1 MAKEEKS
8 EAKTENVSDVKAQQE
23 EAEGAAMMEK
33 ILNAMK
39 NGEMPSVETPSVE
52 ATLAEKEKEFTDK
65 LLRQQ
70 AEFDNYRKR
79 VEKEKQEYTI
89 YANANLISNLLP
101 VIDHFEL
108 ALKHNKD
115 KGVQMIYDELN
126 EILEKQGVKIV
137 KSEGVFNPKIH
148 EAVVTVAGDKDG
160 MILEEIQKGYLLSE
174 KLLRASKVKISKV
187 MEKKWVKQ

>member
-8 EAKTENVSDVKAQQE
+8 EAKTENVSDAKAQQE

-33 ILNAMK
+33 LLNAMK

-89 YANANLISNLLP
+89 YANANLISNILP

-187 MEKKWVKQ
+187 MEKK